1 MKTIRDLFVHELVD
15 LRNAAQAFHGV
26 LQRMASVATHPEVR
40 SLLEAYFYQSEYQ
53 EKNLRSYL
61 TEQAVVGE
69 EKCSVAQAL
78 CEHALESIRFDG
90 SAEIRDVALL
100 VSANRI
106 QHFEITALGTAL
118 SHAELL
124 ELEEEIDLV
133 TSLQNKIAEDVSEP
147 VKLIANRLSEVDGEQ
162 EVYAFLGELLQAQR
176 SDARILLD
184 WMPRLDAHIST
195 ELLKEAFATYKD
207 RQEQILAQLNV
218 LSRDFPQGIERKSWE
233 VMPGFTQEWVEDLKG
248 SYIGILQDVGII
260 MTMQRIQHQ
269 NIALYEVEERL
280 AEQLGLSEVKDSF
293 SEAVVWET
301 SSDESFIALTEGSF
315 FQEGLYSDLQG

>member
-90 SAEIRDVALL
+90 SAKIRDVALL

-124 ELEEEIDLV
+124 ELEEEIDLHYFRAKSIIRIRRIGGSQIPQEIV
-133 TSLQNKIAEDVSEP
+133 LQSTVKSGTSTA
-147 VKLIANRLSEVDGEQ
+147 
-162 EVYAFLGELLQAQR
+162 
-176 SDARILLD
+176 
-184 WMPRLDAHIST
+184 
-195 ELLKEAFATYKD
+195 
-207 RQEQILAQLNV
+207 
-218 LSRDFPQGIERKSWE
+218 
-233 VMPGFTQEWVEDLKG
+233 
-248 SYIGILQDVGII
+248 
-260 MTMQRIQHQ
+260 
-269 NIALYEVEERL
+269 
-280 AEQLGLSEVKDSF
+280 
-293 SEAVVWET
+293 
-301 SSDESFIALTEGSF
+301 
-315 FQEGLYSDLQG
+315 